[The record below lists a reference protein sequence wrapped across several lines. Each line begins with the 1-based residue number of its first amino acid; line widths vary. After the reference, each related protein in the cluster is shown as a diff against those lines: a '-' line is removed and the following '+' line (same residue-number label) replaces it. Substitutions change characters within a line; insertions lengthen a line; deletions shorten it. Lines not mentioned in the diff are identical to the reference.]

1 VADERDD
8 TERSEDPTQK
18 RLDEA
23 LQRGDVAKSQ
33 EVNTWFVLAGATLIL
48 LSFSGS
54 MSSGVTKVL
63 AGLVSNAHTIPLD
76 GRGLIHTMQT
86 LALDTIGAVALP
98 FALLVLA
105 AIAGNMCSTASS
117 GQPSSSSRNSPKSRP
132 ALASSACFPRWR
144 SRISSKA

>member
-1 VADERDD
+1 MADEQDD

-54 MSSGVTKVL
+54 MSSGVTKIL
-63 AGLVSNAHTIPLD
+63 AGLIAQSHNMPVD
-76 GRGLIHTMQT
+76 GHGLVHTMQT
-86 LALDTIGAVALP
+86 LGLETIGVIALP
-98 FALLVLA
+98 FVLLMLA
-105 AIAGNMCSTASS
+105 AIVGNMV
-117 GQPSSSSRNSPKSRP
+117 QHR
-132 ALASSACFPRWR
+132 LV
-144 SRISSKA
+144 